1 MNWLM
6 RAAVIAGFVIGDIC
20 LILAVVADF
29 SGGMLATIKPAGFVR
44 LATTVFFATIT
55 LGIIGYRK
63 MLLERLERPERVE
76 IIHFREG
83 TGEGPR
89 QKPGESPEQSP
100 DQE

>member
-1 MNWLM
+1 MHWLT
-6 RAAVIAGFVIGDIC
+6 RAAVITGFVIGDIC

-44 LATTVFFATIT
+44 LAATIIFATIT
-55 LGIIGYRK
+55 LVIIGYRK
-63 MLLERLERPERVE
+63 LAIERPERVE

-83 TGEGPR
+83 TGESPR
-89 QKPGESPEQSP
+89 EKPGKSPEQSP